1 MVKRHL
7 TSLTLFLTVLV
18 TLSFF
23 STISSAE
30 TNDPFDSYAVA
41 VYDEILKGSDSSV
54 DVFRIS
60 MSSDGSKIYFT
71 GTDKSTNKMV
81 VGHIN
86 SDGSEMKT
94 YDAPG
99 EEAFELVVNKD
110 GSRSFFVSQTTIY
123 KIEDNTVSK
132 VVDMG
137 TGNYVW
143 KLDTTDL
150 GDYVYCSL
158 IGNEVLKFNHEGGNP
173 IVVVQ
178 GNDIE
183 LDGNP
188 ISSISDFAV
197 SGDGQTV
204 TFLVG
209 GYIFDNAMYSKPEV
223 FSNINGTYT
232 QLTSTGVAN
241 DGFLKTILD
250 VSGDGKKILYIYKDS
265 HLIVSSTDFANTELR
280 NYDDWGQLDGSGQ
293 KLFVSDSSQ
302 GLIVDTSSKEE
313 LILFPTEGIDID
325 NYNMFI
331 SADGKTISF
340 TVTDSDYKSSIYVGH
355 FYTDAD
361 DIVSSSSL
369 QSIIVDYSDQV
380 SKQESSE
387 ELVHDADTGN
397 GKVTEEESGE
407 KSAGYSLATPY
418 LVSVLGLCVVVVNR
432 KGRR

>member
-23 STISSAE
+23 SAISSAE
-30 TNDPFDSYAVA
+30 TNDPFDSYAIA

-86 SDGSEMKT
+86 SDGSNMKT
-94 YDAPG
+94 YDAPDDD
-99 EEAFELVVNKD
+99 AFELVVNKD
-110 GSRSFFVSQTTIY
+110 GSRSFFLSQTTIY

-132 VVDMG
+132 VVDIG

-143 KLDTTDL
+143 KLDTTDS

-158 IGNEVLKFNHEGGNP
+158 IEGKEILKFNHEDGKP
-173 IVVVQ
+173 TIVVQ

-183 LDGNP
+183 LEGNN
-188 ISSISDFAV
+188 ISSILDFAV
-197 SGDGQTV
+197 SGDGQIV
-204 TFLVG
+204 VFLVD
-209 GYIFDNAMYSKPEV
+209 GYV
-223 FSNINGTYT
+223 FSSINGAYT
-232 QLTSTGVAN
+232 QLTPTGIAN
-241 DGFLKTILD
+241 DGSFQTILD
-250 VSGDGKKILYIYKDS
+250 VSGDGKKILSLYKDN
-265 HLIVSSTDFANTELR
+265 HFILSSTDSSSTELK
-280 NYDDWGQLDGSGQ
+280 NYDAWGQLDDGGQ

-325 NYNMFI
+325 NCNMFI

-355 FYTDAD
+355 FYADAD
-361 DIVSSSSL
+361 DLVPSSSL
-369 QSIIVDYSDQV
+369 QSIIVDYSAQV

-387 ELVHDADTGN
+387 ELVHDADTGD

-407 KSAGYSLATPY
+407 KSAGYALATPY